1 MHSQWESRKVKM
13 PEVAAS
19 APLTLDL
26 IRPSRFGL
34 RKTRTLWILPNS
46 TPSDAARKKKT
57 DKCFSHQGCAKY
69 DKIDRTSN
77 MTLALCV
84 TRDTNFCPI
93 QLHQNCFVKILCGVF
108 LFLVISDL
116 WGIIF
121 HAVLIFAL
129 CEDLLFKIC
138 SRTLEFTLNLNRIQL
153 PIGAA
158 KLGLRSLK
166 KVGNRACQGTKKVL
180 K

>member
-1 MHSQWESRKVKM
+1 MTNIQIEKAHPQQVGIREVKKKIWKRIFTSHFSLHSQWESRKVKM

-116 WGIIF
+116 
-121 HAVLIFAL
+121 
-129 CEDLLFKIC
+129 
-138 SRTLEFTLNLNRIQL
+138 
-153 PIGAA
+153 
-158 KLGLRSLK
+158 
-166 KVGNRACQGTKKVL
+166 
-180 K
+180 

>member
-1 MHSQWESRKVKM
+1 MTNIQIEKAHPQQVGIREVKKKRWKRIFTSHFSLHSQWESRKVKM

-69 DKIDRTSN
+69 SKNDRISN
-77 MTLALCV
+77 MSLALW
-84 TRDTNFCPI
+84 
-93 QLHQNCFVKILCGVF
+93 
-108 LFLVISDL
+108 DL
-116 WGIIF
+116 WI
-121 HAVLIFAL
+121 LSNSTPS
-129 CEDLLFKIC
+129 DDTRKKTKTKIPF
-138 SRTLEFTLNLNRIQL
+138 SH
-153 PIGAA
+153 IGCA
-158 KLGLRSLK
+158 
-166 KVGNRACQGTKKVL
+166 
-180 K
+180 